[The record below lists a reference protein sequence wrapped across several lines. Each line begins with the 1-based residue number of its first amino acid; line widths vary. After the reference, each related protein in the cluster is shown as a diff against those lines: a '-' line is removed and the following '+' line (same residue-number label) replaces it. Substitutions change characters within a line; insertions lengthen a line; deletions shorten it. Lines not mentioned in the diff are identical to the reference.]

1 MVILILEGKDPQ
13 YITTSR
19 EPSRDLTEILKELTY
34 LSDAGNHLAT
44 QLYQKTNISLEN
56 MTEEIDKAITALNDL
71 IKYKDLSDI
80 FDSTLSLDTIKELPF
95 IIIEESS
102 NLQKNLDKLLN
113 SIENGGIKQ
122 NIKILNKNIYD
133 YIAES
138 HNIIYELFC
147 NLRELSSSLSSSKSK
162 ITEISTYYLNHT
174 STSYTTTIKK
184 AENILSNYYKD
195 EYNLIKPKIDEIVT
209 IFEEKLTESLQ
220 KEIKIID
227 NLYEKIENNNF
238 TIKQANDENIKTI
251 LNNLYYTKNFIK
263 EVIEKIKEKV
273 RKEMD
278 IKPNGYFISDYDLNV
293 NKETY
298 SEIINKASQISSQL
312 DNDEFIDTA
321 FDEVMKNINNNYTS
335 IIKNMEKKKGG
346 VISLK

>member
-19 EPSRDLTEILKELTY
+19 EPSRNLTEILKELTY

-238 TIKQANDENIKTI
+238 TIKQANDENIKTA
-251 LNNLYYTKNFIK
+251 
-263 EVIEKIKEKV
+263 EAREK
-273 RKEMD
+273 RGSMCLRQ
-278 IKPNGYFISDYDLNV
+278 G
-293 NKETY
+293 
-298 SEIINKASQISSQL
+298 
-312 DNDEFIDTA
+312 
-321 FDEVMKNINNNYTS
+321 
-335 IIKNMEKKKGG
+335 
-346 VISLK
+346 